1 MVRITRRPSMWREM
15 DQLQR
20 EMNRLIAATEQK
32 GIVGTSGFP
41 SINIWAN
48 EDGQFISAEM
58 PGFSPEDINIDATAD
73 TLTISGSRKM
83 DASGEEIR
91 YHRNERGYGE
101 FKRTIQ
107 LPFMI
112 DTESVKASFKNGVLA
127 IHLQRAEADKPKKI
141 AVTSAK

>member
-1 MVRITRRPSMWREM
+1 MYRIVRRPSIWHEM

-20 EMNRLIAATEQK
+20 EMNRLFAATDRQ
-32 GIVGTSGFP
+32 GIMNSPGFP
-41 SINIWAN
+41 AINIWAN
-48 EDGQFISAEM
+48 EEGQFISAEM
-58 PGFSPEDINIDATAD
+58 PGFSADDINIDATAD
-73 TLTISGSRKM
+73 TLTISGSREI
-83 DASGEEIR
+83 DESGDETR

-141 AVTSAK
+141 AVKSA

>member
-1 MVRITRRPSMWREM
+1 MYRITRRPSIWREM

-20 EMNRLIAATEQK
+20 EMNRLFAATDRR
-32 GIVGTSGFP
+32 GLLNTPDFP
-41 SINIWAN
+41 ALNIWAN
-48 EDGQFISAEM
+48 EEGQFISAEM
-58 PGFSPEDINIDATAD
+58 PGFSADDINIDATAD
-73 TLTISGSRKM
+73 TLTISGSREI
-83 DASGEEIR
+83 DESGDETR

-141 AVTSAK
+141 AVKSA

>member
-1 MVRITRRPSMWREM
+1 MYRITRRPSIWREM

-20 EMNRLIAATEQK
+20 EMNRLFAATDRQ
-32 GIVGTSGFP
+32 GIVGSSGFP

-48 EDGQFISAEM
+48 EEGQFISAEM
-58 PGFSPEDINIDATAD
+58 PGFSPDDINIDATAD

-83 DASGEEIR
+83 DESGEETR

-112 DTESVKASFKNGVLA
+112 DTENIKASFKNGVLA

-141 AVTSAK
+141 AVKSA

>member
-1 MVRITRRPSMWREM
+1 MYRITRGPSIWREM

-20 EMNRLIAATEQK
+20 EMNRLFAATEGQ
-32 GIVGTSGFP
+32 GLVNAPGFP
-41 SINIWAN
+41 AINIWAN
-48 EDGQFISAEM
+48 EEGQFISAEL
-58 PGFSPEDINIDATAD
+58 PGFNAEEISIDATAD

-83 DASGEEIR
+83 EESGEETR

-101 FKRTIQ
+101 FTRTIQ

-112 DTESVKASFKNGVLA
+112 DTESIKASFKNGILA

-141 AVTSAK
+141 AVKSA

>member
-1 MVRITRRPSMWREM
+1 MYRIIRRPSIWREM

-20 EMNRLIAATEQK
+20 EMNRLFAATEQQ
-32 GIVGTSGFP
+32 GFINSPGFP

-48 EDGQFISAEM
+48 EEGQFISAEM
-58 PGFSPEDINIDATAD
+58 PGFTADDIDIDATAD
-73 TLTISGSRKM
+73 TLTISGSRTM
-83 DASGEEIR
+83 DESGKETR

-112 DTESVKASFKNGVLA
+112 DTNSVKASFKNGILA

-141 AVTSAK
+141 AVKSA

>member
-1 MVRITRRPSMWREM
+1 MYRTTRRPSIWREM
-15 DQLQR
+15 DQVQR
-20 EMNRLIAATEQK
+20 EMNRLFAATDRP
-32 GIVGTSGFP
+32 GILNSPGFP
-41 SINIWAN
+41 AINIWAN
-48 EDGQFISAEM
+48 EEGQFISAEM
-58 PGFSPEDINIDATAD
+58 PGFNAEDINIDATAD

-83 DASGEEIR
+83 NESGDETR

-112 DTESVKASFKNGVLA
+112 DINSVKASFKNGVLA

-141 AVTSAK
+141 AVKSA

>member
-1 MVRITRRPSMWREM
+1 MYRITRRPSIWREM

-20 EMNRLIAATEQK
+20 EMNRLFAATERQ
-32 GIVGTSGFP
+32 GIVGTPGFP

-48 EDGQFISAEM
+48 EEGQFISAEM
-58 PGFSPEDINIDATAD
+58 PGFNPDDINIDATPD

-83 DASGEEIR
+83 DESGDETR

-141 AVTSAK
+141 AVKSV

>member
-1 MVRITRRPSMWREM
+1 MYRITRRPSIWREM

-20 EMNRLIAATEQK
+20 EMNRLFAANERQ
-32 GIVGTSGFP
+32 GFFNAPGFP
-41 SINIWAN
+41 AINIWAN
-48 EDGQFISAEM
+48 EEGQFISAEM
-58 PGFSPEDINIDATAD
+58 PGFSPEEINIDATAD

-83 DASGEEIR
+83 DESGEETR

-101 FKRTIQ
+101 FKRTVQ

-112 DTESVKASFKNGVLA
+112 DTDSVKASFKNGVLA

-141 AVTSAK
+141 AVKSA